1 MSGVMMSPAKATSEI
16 RGKCG
21 PELSLYLTGH
31 AKDQMADRGLIMG
44 DVLHVLKHG
53 FVYESPE
60 PSTREGCFKYK
71 MECVT
76 PNSNGRTL
84 RVVLIPSQR
93 SDVKIVTVMWVDE
106 KS

>member
-1 MSGVMMSPAKATSEI
+1 MSGKRLSPAKATTEI
-16 RGKCG
+16 RAKCG
-21 PELSLYLTGH
+21 PDLSLHLTAH
-31 AKDQMADRGLIMG
+31 AKDQLADRGLIMG

-53 FVYESPE
+53 FVHEMPE
-60 PSTREGCFKYK
+60 PATREGCFKYQ

-84 RVVLIPSQR
+84 RVVLIPSQA

-106 KS
+106 RS